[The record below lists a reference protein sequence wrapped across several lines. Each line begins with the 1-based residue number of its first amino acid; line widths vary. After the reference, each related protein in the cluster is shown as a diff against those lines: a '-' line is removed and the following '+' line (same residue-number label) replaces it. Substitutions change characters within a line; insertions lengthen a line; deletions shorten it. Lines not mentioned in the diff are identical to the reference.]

1 MPIILNTDL
10 GAESKVLK
18 KYVPNVQGANCL
30 LTQMDRKVI
39 SGLCYNRCK
48 HIVQWK
54 CTRVSIPQENESW
67 EKERQSQKSGDLGVY
82 TDSQLLHCQPCS

>member
-48 HIVQWK
+48 QIVQWK
-54 CTRVSIPQENESW
+54 
-67 EKERQSQKSGDLGVY
+67 SQGSPFLKKMNPGRKRGNHRKVEI
-82 TDSQLLHCQPCS
+82 